1 MVDNIDTDQIIPAR
15 FLSVPRDRGYGDYC
29 FHDLR
34 IDGNGAEILSFPMNT
49 SDYRKASIIVGG
61 RNFGCGSSREGA
73 VYALMDRG
81 IRAVLAPSFGDIFQ
95 QNALVN
101 GLVTV
106 SLPVAVI
113 TEVWARLG
121 INPDKT
127 ITLDIEGGR
136 VQISDGFHS
145 SFDMD
150 PFRKYCIVEGIDE
163 IDFTFCL
170 IEKIDCYEKRNSS
183 RSLSKNRDFIPG
195 K

>member
-15 FLSVPRDRGYGDYC
+15 FLSVQRDRGYGDYC

-49 SDYRKASIIVGG
+49 PDYRKASIIVGG

-113 TEVWARLG
+113 AEVWARLG
-121 INPDKT
+121 INSDKI
-127 ITLDIEGGR
+127 ITLDIEEENIR
-136 VQISDGFHS
+136 LSDDFYS
-145 SFDMD
+145 SFDID
-150 PFRKYCIVEGIDE
+150 PFRKYCIVEGVDE
-163 IDFTFCL
+163 IDFTFGL
-170 IEKIDCYEKRNSS
+170 IDQINDYEKRNSS
-183 RSLSKNRDFIPG
+183 KYISKNRDFILG